1 MADLIVNKLTT
12 QSHIKCHISGY
23 KSSYEIFNIDG
34 LFYFINFLFA
44 KTANEL
50 WNFWKV
56 ILALWI
62 SFFFHVVD
70 YFLILGW
77 ERKYSCTKWIDKTEL
92 NLTSFDYFLLLNHC
106 KYHKPIIFIVVS
118 LLDLEILWTKW
129 ANINMTLTLVTSLY
143 VFYVNKLLWYRCSF
157 MMFSP
162 MYSGMNKYI
171 V

>member
-1 MADLIVNKLTT
+1 MRFSISMDFFILLI
-12 QSHIKCHISGY
+12 S
-23 KSSYEIFNIDG
+23 F
-34 LFYFINFLFA
+34 FA
-44 KTANEL
+44 KKANEL
-50 WNFWKV
+50 WNFWKL
-56 ILALWI
+56 ILAWWI
-62 SFFFHVVD
+62 SFFSRSS

-106 KYHKPIIFIVVS
+106 KYHKLIIFIVVS
-118 LLDLEILWTKW
+118 LLDLEIVWTW

-157 MMFSP
+157 IMFSP

>member
-44 KTANEL
+44 KKANEL
-50 WNFWKV
+50 WNFWKL
-56 ILALWI
+56 ILAWWI
-62 SFFFHVVD
+62 SFFSRSS

-106 KYHKPIIFIVVS
+106 KYHKLIIFIVVS
-118 LLDLEILWTKW
+118 LLDLEIVWTKW
-129 ANINMTLTLVTSLY
+129 ANINMTLTLVISLY

-157 MMFSP
+157 IMFSP

>member
-1 MADLIVNKLTT
+1 MLMADLIVNKLTT

-44 KTANEL
+44 KKANEL
-50 WNFWKV
+50 WNFWKL
-56 ILALWI
+56 ILAWWI
-62 SFFFHVVD
+62 SFFSRSS

-106 KYHKPIIFIVVS
+106 KYHKLIIFIVVS
-118 LLDLEILWTKW
+118 LLDLEIVWTW
-129 ANINMTLTLVTSLY
+129 AKI
-143 VFYVNKLLWYRCSF
+143 
-157 MMFSP
+157 
-162 MYSGMNKYI
+162 
-171 V
+171 

>member
-1 MADLIVNKLTT
+1 MRFSISMDFFILLFPFCKESKWITKFLKVN
-12 QSHIKCHISGY
+12 
-23 KSSYEIFNIDG
+23 SSLMD
-34 LFYFINFLFA
+34 
-44 KTANEL
+44 K
-50 WNFWKV
+50 
-56 ILALWI
+56 
-62 SFFFHVVD
+62 FFFHVVD

-118 LLDLEILWTKW
+118 LLDLEIVWTKW

-157 MMFSP
+157 IMFSP